1 MLSLLY
7 FKPHPSNSRICTW
20 PPPSDHKMKKPEKT
34 EKREQKSFL
43 RGCLQPQRIRATYFL
58 FAEITC
64 AIAAVNKP
72 IGSPGAMVLLSLRA
86 SSESSGPH
94 MIKADN
100 FPSPQSPNHKGARI
114 VK

>member
-1 MLSLLY
+1 MRWVSHRSWSGGNKPISSCINNFSL
-7 FKPHPSNSRICTW
+7 H
-20 PPPSDHKMKKPEKT
+20 
-34 EKREQKSFL
+34 
-43 RGCLQPQRIRATYFL
+43 FL

-94 MIKADN
+94 MIKANN